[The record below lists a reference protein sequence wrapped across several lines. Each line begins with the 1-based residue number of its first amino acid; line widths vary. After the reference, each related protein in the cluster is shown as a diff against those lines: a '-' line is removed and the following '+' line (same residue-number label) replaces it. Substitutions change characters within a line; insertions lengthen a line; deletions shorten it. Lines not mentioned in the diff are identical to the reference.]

1 MAQQDSELDRLKLEQ
16 DRAFQRK
23 QDAWQAQDQ
32 AWNRR
37 QAARETMDRA
47 YAEMQSEY
55 ETQNDAWQALQR
67 VRDYNGP
74 RIDSLNSQQET
85 AFENMKAA
93 FDNAS
98 SAHDSR
104 DGLSARMYAD
114 QGHEYKA
121 EAQQCVA
128 ERRGLVE
135 EIREARARHEA
146 TKPSFQ
152 RAKADFD
159 QARAEHNR
167 LKVEHERARDEFK
180 SAKADFGGVKNA
192 FQARLEVVRAE
203 RQQRKN
209 DKRSLAE
216 QAGVPSQYLDDVW
229 VSAAPDGSVN
239 IYFGG
244 IGEPSGEGHGH
255 YAMDSY
261 GNVTYQRD
269 PFDPHGAE
277 NFTDYEE
284 RARRDDQRSTWTPR
298 GSEPPY
304 VGIVEGT
311 EGGLENMVSF
321 KTGGPTGDQ
330 TLIADGDFS
339 DDAEGFKGPRG
350 NRNHNHYGSKA
361 EKGPEDED
369 RWIDED
375 RGKYTGPGH

>member
-1 MAQQDSELDRLKLEQ
+1 MAQQDAELDRLKLEQ

-32 AWNRR
+32 AWDRR
-37 QAARETMDRA
+37 QPARETMDRA
-47 YAEMQSEY
+47 YAEKQSEY

-114 QGHEYKA
+114 QGHGYKA
-121 EAQQCVA
+121 EAQEFVA

-152 RAKADFD
+152 QAKANFD
-159 QARAEHNR
+159 RAQDEHNR
-167 LKVEHERARDEFK
+167 LKAEHERARDEFK
-180 SAKADFGGVKNA
+180 SAKADFDRAKNA
-192 FQARLEVVRAE
+192 FQARLEVVRGE

-209 DKRSLAE
+209 DRRSLAE

-229 VSAAPDGSVN
+229 VSTAPDGSVN

-244 IGEPSGEGHGH
+244 IGEPNGDGHGH

-277 NFTDYEE
+277 NFADYEE
-284 RARRDDQRSTWTPR
+284 RAQREDSSTSFYERMPEPESWEKYKSSIDQDTGLAQTDFFAGTVGERDQKKK
-298 GSEPPY
+298 
-304 VGIVEGT
+304 VH
-311 EGGLENMVSF
+311 
-321 KTGGPTGDQ
+321 
-330 TLIADGDFS
+330 IA
-339 DDAEGFKGPRG
+339 
-350 NRNHNHYGSKA
+350 
-361 EKGPEDED
+361 
-369 RWIDED
+369 IDEHGDVIFVRDMDGTVLYD
-375 RGKYTGPGH
+375 RKHGIGFLPPDLNWNR